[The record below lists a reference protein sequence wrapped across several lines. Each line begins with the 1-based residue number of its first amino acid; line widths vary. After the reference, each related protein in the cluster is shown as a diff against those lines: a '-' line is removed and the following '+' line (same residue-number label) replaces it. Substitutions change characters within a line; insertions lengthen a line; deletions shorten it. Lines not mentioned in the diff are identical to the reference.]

1 MLLLALFACTNAPPR
16 TFDDE
21 GGARYAT
28 GSTSDDGGGG
38 TDTGDTGDTGVV
50 DDGVTPIITDVVAA
64 FTAPDADDQVYID
77 LLVTYTDAQD
87 DLEGGWLNFR
97 WGTGT
102 ATGDLVRLTIVAG
115 TDYDPASEAGMAD
128 GAVEAQVGPVDN
140 TEVHTITAVSLQD
153 AAGHQSE
160 AWDVG
165 EVSGR

>member
-1 MLLLALFACTNAPPR
+1 MLLLALLACTNAPPR

-28 GSTSDDGGGG
+28 GQTGGGDTGGG
-38 TDTGDTGDTGVV
+38 TDTAGDTGAV
-50 DDGVTPIITDVVAA
+50 DDGVTPIVTDVVAA
-64 FTAPDADDQVYID
+64 FTEPDASEQVYID
-77 LLVTYTDAQD
+77 LLVSYTDAQD

-102 ATGDLVRLTIVAG
+102 SSGDLVRLTIVSG
-115 TDYDPASEAGMAD
+115 SDYDPASEAGL
-128 GAVEAQVGPVDN
+128 GSGRVEAQVGPVDA
-140 TEVHTITAVSLQD
+140 TETHTITAVSLQD